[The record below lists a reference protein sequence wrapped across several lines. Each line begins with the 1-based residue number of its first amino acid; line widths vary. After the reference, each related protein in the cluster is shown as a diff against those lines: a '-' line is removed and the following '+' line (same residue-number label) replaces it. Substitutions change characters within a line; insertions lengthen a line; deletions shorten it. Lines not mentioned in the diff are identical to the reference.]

1 MCILLLC
8 SLPAKQN
15 SLNARILTGISTWS
29 AYKTARIYNCLSYC
43 SGTEILSKPKK
54 VMLTSLSLFFLSC
67 SVSQSFF
74 FLKHKSWPLPPPP
87 IEK

>member
-29 AYKTARIYNCLSYC
+29 AYKTAQIYDCLSYC
-43 SGTEILSKPKK
+43 SGTEILSKPKQ
-54 VMLTSLSLFFLSC
+54 VCLHPSLCSSC
-67 SVSQSFF
+67 HALSQSFF
-74 FLKHKSWPLPPPP
+74 FLKHKS
-87 IEK
+87 